1 MSQEPLI
8 GKTLKNRYRILEQLG
23 RGGFGDT
30 YLAEDW
36 DLPNHPLC
44 VVKHLKPRN
53 PSQAVLVFARRLFN
67 SEAQVLYR
75 LGNEHDQIPRL
86 FAHFEENS
94 EFYLVQEFVDGHDL
108 SKEIIRGKRLS
119 ENEVNKLLQ
128 DILEVLATV
137 HQQNIIHRD
146 IKPQN
151 LMRRRKDGRI
161 VLIDFGIVKE
171 ISALGINAQ
180 GQTSTT
186 IAVGT
191 PGYTP
196 SEQLNGHPKLC
207 SDIYAVGM
215 VGIQAL
221 TGILPCQLQKDPDTL
236 EVIWR
241 IHAEVSDTL
250 ANILTKMV
258 RYDFSQRYQTATAAL
273 QSLIAITSTQL
284 SITLPPV
291 PPSPQKY
298 YVHKVVGVSFAAAMA
313 FFVSIISISRQEPN
327 PQSSSSPSIQTPSV
341 VPTLQASQSQ
351 PIKVKISTVQ
361 KGILEDSSQFVAN
374 VESRRSTTLQSL
386 FGGQISRIFVT
397 PGDTVA
403 EGDAII
409 QVKYA
414 TQQKQIQYYKVTAPF
429 AGTVGDIAVKLGEL
443 VNTST
448 QLATITNNQPL
459 ELNIL
464 VPIER
469 QSQLRKG
476 IPVEVM
482 DTQGKSLG
490 MSRVFFISPSAN
502 NNTQSVLIKALYNN
516 AKNQLRADQFAR
528 AKIIW
533 SQRSGVLVP
542 SKAVTWMSRETYV
555 YVAQTQQSPQ
565 GESQLVARQKRV
577 KTGNVKGNN
586 YQVLEG
592 LEPGERIILSGILN
606 LRDGTP
612 IIPEP

>member
-8 GKTLKNRYRILEQLG
+8 GKTLKNRYRIVEQLG

-86 FAHFEENS
+86 FGHFEENS

-273 QSLIAITSTQL
+273 QALIAITSTQL
-284 SITLPPV
+284 SIPLPPV
-291 PPSPQKY
+291 PASPQKY

-361 KGILEDSSQFVAN
+361 KGILEDSSEFVAN
-374 VESRRSTTLQSL
+374 VESRRSATLQPL
-386 FGGQISRIFVT
+386 IEGQISRIFVT

-429 AGTVGDIAVKLGEL
+429 AGTVGDIPVKLGEL